1 MGNKEL
7 NTKEL
12 ILKLS
17 AIPGPSGYEDE
28 VLKEIEQMMEPY
40 CDESFRTPMGSL
52 VCVKNGTGP
61 SIGFFAHA
69 DQIAFVVTKIY
80 DEGFLRL
87 SGVGGWDPKAVISQ
101 KVWIHTK
108 KGKLRGVVGFMP
120 PHLQTTE
127 ESKKVP
133 DYDHLFVDVTMNP
146 NWKDISIGDL
156 VTIDAEGFDKN
167 GTIFAP
173 ALDNRASCVAIIK
186 AAELLS
192 KMKTDAKVYYIF
204 STQEE
209 IGGPGAR
216 SGAYISE
223 IEYGVVID
231 VTHGDEDIPGYPK
244 IKMGEGP
251 AIAVGPV
258 TNKKFVEHVK
268 KVAGKYNIKIQIE
281 AIAGRSGTD
290 TDEVQL
296 TRIGVKT
303 ALVSIPLRYM
313 HNPYEKLIIKD
324 VEDTAKLLA
333 FTAAELPE
341 ITENNDANSGAD
353 KSKEEGKS
361 C

>member
-1 MGNKEL
+1 MANKQMEL
-7 NTKEL
+7 KTNEL
-12 ILKLS
+12 LLRLTS
-17 AIPGPSGYEDE
+17 IPGPSGYEDE
-28 VLKEIEQMMEPY
+28 VLKEIEQIMKPFV
-40 CDESFRTPMGSL
+40 DECFRTPMGSL
-52 VCVKNGTGP
+52 VCVKKGTGP
-61 SIGFFAHA
+61 KIGFFAHA

-80 DEGFLRL
+80 EDGFLRL
-87 SGVGGWDPKAVISQ
+87 SGVGGWDPKTVISQ
-101 KVWIHTK
+101 KVWVHTK
-108 KGKLRGVVGFMP
+108 NGRLRGVVGFMP

-146 NWKDISIGDL
+146 NWKNISIGDL
-156 VTIDAEGFDKN
+156 VTLDVEGFEKN

-192 KMKTDAKVYYIF
+192 KIKTDAEVYYVF

-223 IEYGVVID
+223 IEYGIVID
-231 VTHGDEDIPGYPK
+231 VTHGDEDIPGYPR

-251 AIAVGPV
+251 AVAVGPV
-258 TNKKFVEHVK
+258 TNRRFVEHINK
-268 KVAGKYNIKIQIE
+268 ISGKYNIKVQVE
-281 AIAGRSGTD
+281 PIAGRSGTD

-303 ALVSIPLRYM
+303 ALISIPLKYM
-313 HNPYEKLIIKD
+313 HNPYEKIIVKD

-333 FTAAELPE
+333 FSAVHLPE
-341 ITENNDANSGAD
+341 IEY
-353 KSKEEGKS
+353 EELQSIGS
-361 C
+361 IREGE

>member
-1 MGNKEL
+1 MSKEKL
-7 NTKEL
+7 STKDL
-12 ILKLS
+12 LLKLS

-28 VLKEIEQMMEPY
+28 VIEEIKTIM
-40 CDESFRTPMGSL
+40 CDYSDECFRTPMGSL
-52 VCVKNGTGP
+52 VCVKKGIGP
-61 SIGFFAHA
+61 KIGFFAHA

-80 DEGFLRL
+80 EDGFLRL
-87 SGVGGWDPKAVISQ
+87 SGVGGWDPKTVVSQ

-156 VTIDAEGFDKN
+156 VTLDIEGFEKN

-192 KMKTDAKVYYIF
+192 KINTDAEVYYVF

-209 IGGPGAR
+209 IGGPGAK

-223 IEYGVVID
+223 IEYGIVID

-251 AIAVGPV
+251 AVAVGPV
-258 TNKKFVEHVK
+258 TNKKFVEHIN
-268 KVAGKYNIKIQIE
+268 KVAGKYNIKTQIE
-281 AIAGRSGTD
+281 PIPGRSGTD

-303 ALVSIPLRYM
+303 ALISIPLKYM
-313 HNPYEKLIIKD
+313 HNPYEKITVKD
-324 VEDTAKLLA
+324 VEDTAKLLV
-333 FTAAELPE
+333 FTAVE
-341 ITENNDANSGAD
+341 ITEV
-353 KSKEEGKS
+353 EEQ
-361 C
+361 

>member
-1 MGNKEL
+1 LANKQMEL
-7 NTKEL
+7 KTNEL
-12 ILKLS
+12 LLRLTS
-17 AIPGPSGYEDE
+17 IPGPSGYEDE
-28 VLKEIEQMMEPY
+28 VLKEIEQIIKPFV
-40 CDESFRTPMGSL
+40 DECFRTPMGSL
-52 VCVKNGTGP
+52 VCVKKGTGP
-61 SIGFFAHA
+61 KIGFFAHA

-80 DEGFLRL
+80 EDGFLRL
-87 SGVGGWDPKAVISQ
+87 SGVGGWDPKTVISQ
-101 KVWIHTK
+101 KVWVHTK
-108 KGKLRGVVGFMP
+108 NGKLRGVVGFMP

-156 VTIDAEGFDKN
+156 VTLDVEGFEKN

-192 KMKTDAKVYYIF
+192 KIKTDAEVYCVF

-223 IEYGVVID
+223 IQYGIVID

-251 AIAVGPV
+251 AVAVGPV
-258 TNKKFVEHVK
+258 TNRRFVEHINK
-268 KVAGKYNIKIQIE
+268 ISSKYNVKVQTE
-281 AIAGRSGTD
+281 PIAGRSGTD

-303 ALVSIPLRYM
+303 ALISIPLKYM
-313 HNPYEKLIIKD
+313 HNPYEKIIVKD

-333 FTAAELPE
+333 FSAVHLPE
-341 ITENNDANSGAD
+341 IEY
-353 KSKEEGKS
+353 EELQSTGS
-361 C
+361 VREGE

>member
-1 MGNKEL
+1 MSKEKKEKL
-7 NTKEL
+7 TTKDL
-12 ILKLS
+12 LLKFS

-28 VLKEIEQMMEPY
+28 VLEEIKTIMSDY
-40 CDESFRTPMGSL
+40 SDECFRTPMGSL
-52 VCVKNGTGP
+52 VCVKKGAGP
-61 SIGFFAHA
+61 KIGFFAHA

-80 DEGFLRL
+80 EDGFLRL
-87 SGVGGWDPKAVISQ
+87 SGVGGWDPKTVVSQ

-108 KGKLRGVVGFMP
+108 KGKLRGIVGFMP

-156 VTIDAEGFDKN
+156 VTLDIEGFEKN

-192 KMKTDAKVYYIF
+192 KINTQAQVYYIF

-209 IGGPGAR
+209 IGGPGAK

-223 IEYGVVID
+223 IEYGIVID

-251 AIAVGPV
+251 AVAVGPV
-258 TNKKFVEHVK
+258 TNKKFVEHIN
-268 KVAGKYNIKIQIE
+268 KVAGKYNIKLQIE
-281 AIAGRSGTD
+281 PIPGRSGTD

-303 ALVSIPLRYM
+303 ALISIPLKYM
-313 HNPYEKLIIKD
+313 HNPYEKITVKD

-333 FTAAELPE
+333 FTAAE
-341 ITENNDANSGAD
+341 ITEVE
-353 KSKEEGKS
+353 KQ
-361 C
+361 

>member
-1 MGNKEL
+1 LANKQMEL
-7 NTKEL
+7 KTNEL
-12 ILKLS
+12 LLRLTL
-17 AIPGPSGYEDE
+17 IPGPSGYEDE
-28 VLKEIEQMMEPY
+28 VLKEIEQIMKPFV
-40 CDESFRTPMGSL
+40 DECFRTPMGSL
-52 VCVKNGTGP
+52 VCVKKGTGP
-61 SIGFFAHA
+61 KIGFFAHA

-80 DEGFLRL
+80 EDGFLRL
-87 SGVGGWDPKAVISQ
+87 SGVGGWDPKTVISQ
-101 KVWIHTK
+101 KVWVHTK
-108 KGKLRGVVGFMP
+108 NGRLRGVVGFMP

-146 NWKDISIGDL
+146 NWKNISIGDL
-156 VTIDAEGFDKN
+156 VTLDVEGFEKN

-192 KMKTDAKVYYIF
+192 KIKTDAEVYHVF

-223 IEYGVVID
+223 IEYGIVID
-231 VTHGDEDIPGYPK
+231 VTHGDEDIPGYPR

-251 AIAVGPV
+251 AVAVGPV
-258 TNKKFVEHVK
+258 TNRRFVEHINK
-268 KVAGKYNIKIQIE
+268 ISGKYNIKVQVE
-281 AIAGRSGTD
+281 PIAGRSGTD

-303 ALVSIPLRYM
+303 ALISIPLKYM
-313 HNPYEKLIIKD
+313 HNPYEKIIVKD

-333 FTAAELPE
+333 FSAVHLPE
-341 ITENNDANSGAD
+341 IEY
-353 KSKEEGKS
+353 EELQSIGS
-361 C
+361 VREGE

>member
-1 MGNKEL
+1 LDKKATEL
-7 NTKEL
+7 REL
-12 ILKLS
+12 KTSKLLLKLS
-17 AIPGPSGYEDE
+17 SIPGPSGYEDD
-28 VLKEIEQMMEPY
+28 VISEISQIMKPY
-40 CDESFRTPMGSL
+40 SDECFRTSMGSL
-52 VCVKNGTGP
+52 VCVKKGTGP
-61 SIGFFAHA
+61 KIGFFAHA

-80 DEGFLRL
+80 EDGFLRL
-87 SGVGGWDPKAVISQ
+87 SGVGGWDPKTVISQ
-101 KVWIHTK
+101 KVWVHTK
-108 KGKLRGVVGFMP
+108 NGKLRGVVGFMP

-156 VTIDAEGFDKN
+156 VTLDVEGFEKN

-192 KMKTDAKVYYIF
+192 KIKTDAEVYYVF

-223 IEYGVVID
+223 IEYGIVID

-251 AIAVGPV
+251 AVAVGPV
-258 TNKKFVEHVK
+258 TNRRFVEHINK
-268 KVAGKYNIKIQIE
+268 ISGKYNIKVQTE
-281 AIAGRSGTD
+281 PIAGRSGTD

-303 ALVSIPLRYM
+303 ALISIPLKYM
-313 HNPYEKLIIKD
+313 HNPYEKIIVKD

-333 FTAAELPE
+333 FSAVHLPE
-341 ITENNDANSGAD
+341 IEY
-353 KSKEEGKS
+353 EESQSIGS
-361 C
+361 VREGE

>member
-1 MGNKEL
+1 LANKQMEL
-7 NTKEL
+7 KTNEL
-12 ILKLS
+12 LLRLTS
-17 AIPGPSGYEDE
+17 IPGPSGYEDE
-28 VLKEIEQMMEPY
+28 VLKEIEQIMKPFV
-40 CDESFRTPMGSL
+40 DECFRTPMGSL
-52 VCVKNGTGP
+52 VCVKKGTGP
-61 SIGFFAHA
+61 KIGFFAHA

-80 DEGFLRL
+80 EDGFLRL
-87 SGVGGWDPKAVISQ
+87 SGVGGWDPKTVISQ
-101 KVWIHTK
+101 KVWVHTK
-108 KGKLRGVVGFMP
+108 NGRLRGVVGFMP

-146 NWKDISIGDL
+146 NWKNISIGDL
-156 VTIDAEGFDKN
+156 VTLDVEGFEKN

-192 KMKTDAKVYYIF
+192 KIKTDAEVYHVF

-223 IEYGVVID
+223 IEYGIVID
-231 VTHGDEDIPGYPK
+231 VTHGDEDIQGYPR

-251 AIAVGPV
+251 AVAVGPV
-258 TNKKFVEHVK
+258 TNRRFVEHINK
-268 KVAGKYNIKIQIE
+268 ISGKYNIKVQVE
-281 AIAGRSGTD
+281 PIAGRSGTD

-303 ALVSIPLRYM
+303 ALISIPLKYM
-313 HNPYEKLIIKD
+313 HNPYEKIIVKD

-333 FTAAELPE
+333 FSAVHLPE
-341 ITENNDANSGAD
+341 IEY
-353 KSKEEGKS
+353 EELQSIGS
-361 C
+361 VREGE

>member
-1 MGNKEL
+1 MSKEKL
-7 NTKEL
+7 STKDL
-12 ILKLS
+12 LLKLS

-28 VLKEIEQMMEPY
+28 VIEEIKTIMADY
-40 CDESFRTPMGSL
+40 SDECFRTPMGSL
-52 VCVKNGTGP
+52 VCVKKGIGP
-61 SIGFFAHA
+61 KIGFFAHA

-80 DEGFLRL
+80 EDGFLRL
-87 SGVGGWDPKAVISQ
+87 SGVGGWDPKTVISQ

-108 KGKLRGVVGFMP
+108 KGKLRGIVGFMP

-133 DYDHLFVDVTMNP
+133 DYDHLFVDVTMNL

-156 VTIDAEGFDKN
+156 VTLDIEGFEKN

-186 AAELLS
+186 SAELLS
-192 KMKTDAKVYYIF
+192 KINTDAEVYYVF

-209 IGGPGAR
+209 IGGPGAK

-223 IEYGVVID
+223 IEYGIVID
-231 VTHGDEDIPGYPK
+231 VTHSDEDIPGYPK

-251 AIAVGPV
+251 AVAVGPV
-258 TNKKFVEHVK
+258 TNKKFVEHIN
-268 KVAGKYNIKIQIE
+268 KVAGKYNIKTQIE
-281 AIAGRSGTD
+281 PIPGRSGTD

-303 ALVSIPLRYM
+303 ALISIPLKYM
-313 HNPYEKLIIKD
+313 HNPYEKITVKD

-333 FTAAELPE
+333 FTAAE
-341 ITENNDANSGAD
+341 ITEV
-353 KSKEEGKS
+353 EEQ
-361 C
+361 